1 MTGDGE
7 RDGDDKQ
14 NKASHAGKMHASLND
29 VKYFIN
35 SSEIVRGPLRLTVLQ
50 RSLQHGRTMPD
61 QKAHEVLRKHNISLE
76 DVKERRA
83 TLHHLRHIVHAEEL
97 PFDVFKAIV
106 KLRR

>member
-1 MTGDGE
+1 MSSARRRMGI
-7 RDGDDKQ
+7 
-14 NKASHAGKMHASLND
+14 KMHSPLNV
-29 VKYFIN
+29 VKYFIY
-35 SSEIVRGPLRLTVLQ
+35 SSEIVTRRPRLPVLQ